1 MKLLKNEKA
10 SIVLIAIGI
19 LLLVFAVISF
29 LWMDFDFSTSAQ
41 IKPDKWGQ
49 LGDFIGGIV
58 GTLWALAGVLLFYIA
73 LVEQRKDIKINQKA
87 LTLQVEAL
95 NKQVEEF
102 ELQRKEL
109 KSSRKVYEQQTKT
122 NRIQQ
127 FESHFYALLNVYLKI
142 KDSLNNLD
150 DNKDYFKFLYDQL
163 RLEYAEGT
171 DITRHHNNLI
181 QAYVTL
187 FNNHRGHLS
196 HYFKCFYRLI
206 KMIELN
212 QFLEESE
219 KVQYSKILRSQ
230 LTDYEQLIMQYN
242 SYSAYGL
249 KARPLIL
256 KYNLFKHVP
265 IFQKT
270 EFDFFS
276 NIQDSFNLLDFSG
289 YFTEFIIKNIK
300 DSFDINFTQDELAI
314 REDVFNCLVGI
325 HFSDEIKIEVTCL
338 KNIEDNGI
346 KLSNNQFLEYLN
358 NLVFEKIIFSTY
370 TPPSKI
376 EIKKYMTEKDNSRI
390 FGIIIIVSEGVVLNL
405 NYDNN

>member
-29 LWMDFDFSTSAQ
+29 LWMDFDFSTSSQ
-41 IKPDKWGQ
+41 IKSDKWGQ
-49 LGDFIGGIV
+49 FGDFIGGIV

-73 LVEQRKDIKINQKA
+73 LIEQRKDIKTNQEA
-87 LTLQVEAL
+87 LILQVKAL

-109 KSSRKVYEQQTKT
+109 ESSRKVYEQQTKT

-150 DNKDYFKFLYDQL
+150 DNKDYFKSLYDKL
-163 RLEYAEGT
+163 RVEYTESA
-171 DITRHHNNLI
+171 DIITHHNNLI
-181 QAYVTL
+181 QAYVKL
-187 FNNHRGHLS
+187 FNNERGHLS

-242 SYSAYGL
+242 SYSVYGI

-265 IFQKT
+265 IF
-270 EFDFFS
+270 
-276 NIQDSFNLLDFSG
+276 
-289 YFTEFIIKNIK
+289 
-300 DSFDINFTQDELAI
+300 
-314 REDVFNCLVGI
+314 
-325 HFSDEIKIEVTCL
+325 
-338 KNIEDNGI
+338 
-346 KLSNNQFLEYLN
+346 
-358 NLVFEKIIFSTY
+358 
-370 TPPSKI
+370 
-376 EIKKYMTEKDNSRI
+376 
-390 FGIIIIVSEGVVLNL
+390 
-405 NYDNN
+405 